1 MAEVL
6 SVVEHETIPVVSS
19 RSSGEHSITA
29 RHAGLLAK
37 LKTLPPNAFTWGHK
51 SIKWSQYCGLVQ
63 LGDITLEI
71 LPKVYGKE
79 SEPGACRESLVRMLK
94 QAGLLKIHKPG
105 GTDINLQK
113 HTLLDIFIHDFCQ
126 QLNQQ
131 LVQGVIRRYIV
142 REENIGVLKGKLL
155 TQQQLRHNLAH
166 KERLYCQYDELS
178 EDILLN
184 HAIKFTLRL
193 LLPRAQSPRLKNE
206 LTQLIYAF
214 DGVADTFV
222 DVSDLERIGLSR
234 NEKRFEPILRL
245 CIIFMQALS
254 PGTGAGDSRMF
265 SLLFDMNKL
274 FEHWVTAMLKPLAR
288 KNGWRLRQQGPR
300 RFMAYNRD
308 LDKPVFQMKPD
319 ICLLD
324 RAGTP
329 LLILDA
335 KWKLLDLDEADLG
348 VAQTDLYQM
357 QAYGNRYSC
366 NSLCLLYP
374 RQMNCRGAYRY
385 SLEGDVSHHLLVK
398 TLSVDSFNS
407 QEPLSEA
414 DTVFLEI

>member
-6 SVVEHETIPVVSS
+6 SIIEHETIPVVGA
-19 RSSGEHSITA
+19 RSYGEHSITA

-37 LKTLPPNAFTWGHK
+37 LTTLPPNAFNWGLN
-51 SIKWSQYCGLVQ
+51 SIKWSQFCGLVQ

-71 LPKVYGKE
+71 LPKIHGKE

-105 GTDINLQK
+105 GADINLQK

-155 TQQQLRHNLAH
+155 AQQQLRHNLAH

-184 HAIKFTLRL
+184 QAIKYTLRL

-206 LTQLIYAF
+206 LTQLIYAL
-214 DGVADTFV
+214 DGVADTLV
-222 DVSDLERIGLSR
+222 EVSDLERISLSR

-245 CIIFMQALS
+245 CIIFMQALN
-254 PGTGAGDSRMF
+254 PGTGTGENRMF
-265 SLLFDMNKL
+265 SLLFDMNQL
-274 FEHWVTAMLKPLAR
+274 FERWVAAMLKPVAH
-288 KNGWRLRQQGPR
+288 KNGWRLREQGPK
-300 RFMAYNRD
+300 RFMAYRAD
-308 LDKPVFQMKPD
+308 IDKAVFQMKPD
-319 ICLLD
+319 ICFID
-324 RAGTP
+324 EDGKP
-329 LLILDA
+329 QLIVDA
-335 KWKLLDLDEADLG
+335 KWKLLELGEAKLG
-348 VAQTDLYQM
+348 VSQADLYQM
-357 QAYGNRYSC
+357 QAYANRYNC
-366 NSLCLLYP
+366 RSLCLMYP
-374 RQMNCRGAYRY
+374 QQASCLGEYRLTLQGELMSEVTVKSIRISNIPDAFAYC
-385 SLEGDVSHHLLVK
+385 
-398 TLSVDSFNS
+398 
-407 QEPLSEA
+407 
-414 DTVFLEI
+414 